1 MDKTTLTTDIKKY
14 LDKLGKFVSIDEAI
28 MFGSSSTGT
37 AGGDSDI
44 DLLILSRDF
53 SKYDPDTR
61 LKIIYRASVGFPYDL
76 HAYGVTPEEY
86 ASASS
91 LTTLGAIRSTNP
103 TPVFKNQK

>member
-1 MDKTTLTTDIKKY
+1 MDQKSINQSLKAY
-14 LDKLGKFVSIDEAI
+14 LDRLGKSISIDEAI
-28 MFGSSSTGT
+28 LFGSSASGNRKE
-37 AGGDSDI
+37 DSDV

-61 LKIIYRASVGFPYDL
+61 LKIIYRASTGFPYDL

-86 ASASS
+86 AAASP

-103 TPVFKNQK
+103 VAVK

>member
-1 MDKTTLTTDIKKY
+1 MDQATITPLIKQYLSRLQKY
-14 LDKLGKFVSIDEAI
+14 ITVDKAI
-28 MFGSSSTGT
+28 LYGSLPDGT
-37 AGGDSDI
+37 NTENSDI
-44 DLLILSRDF
+44 DLLILSSDF

-86 ASASS
+86 ASASP

-103 TPVFKNQK
+103 PTIK

>member
-1 MDKTTLTTDIKKY
+1 MDQETITQNLKSY
-14 LDKLGKFVSIDEAI
+14 LAKLSKFVSIDEAYL
-28 MFGSSSTGT
+28 FGSSSTGT
-37 AGGDSDI
+37 AKEDSDV

-61 LKIIYRASVGFPYDL
+61 LKIIYRASAGFPYDL

-86 ASASS
+86 ATASP

-103 TPVFKNQK
+103 LAIK

>member
-1 MDKTTLTTDIKKY
+1 MDQATITKNLKSY
-14 LDKLGKFVSIDEAI
+14 LAKLSKFVSIDEAYL
-28 MFGSSSTGT
+28 FGSSSTET
-37 AGGDSDI
+37 TKEDSDI

-61 LKIIYRASVGFPYDL
+61 LKIIYRASSGFPFDL

-86 ASASS
+86 ASASP

-103 TPVFKNQK
+103 PAIQF

>member
-1 MDKTTLTTDIKKY
+1 MDQKSINQSLRAY
-14 LDKLGKFVSIDEAI
+14 LDRLGKSISIDDALL
-28 MFGSSSTGT
+28 FGSSVSESRRE
-37 AGGDSDI
+37 DSDV

-61 LKIIYRASVGFPYDL
+61 LKIIYRASTGFPYDL

-86 ASASS
+86 SAASP

-103 TPVFKNQK
+103 IAVR

>member
-1 MDKTTLTTDIKKY
+1 MDQAAITQNLKSY
-14 LDKLGKFVSIDEAI
+14 LAKLSEFVSIDEAYL
-28 MFGSSSTGT
+28 FGSSSTGT
-37 AGGDSDI
+37 AKEDSDV

-61 LKIIYRASVGFPYDL
+61 LKIIYRASAGFPYDL

-86 ASASS
+86 ATASP

-103 TPVFKNQK
+103 PAIQI

>member
-1 MDKTTLTTDIKKY
+1 MDKTSITQSLKDYLTR
-14 LDKLGKFVSIDEAI
+14 LSKFVSIDEAI
-28 MFGSSSTGT
+28 LFGSSSTGT
-37 AGGDSDI
+37 AKENSDV

-61 LKIIYRASVGFPYDL
+61 LKIIYRASSGFPYDL

-86 ASASS
+86 ASASP

-103 TPVFKNQK
+103 PTVQI

>member
-1 MDKTTLTTDIKKY
+1 MDQTTITKNLKDY
-14 LDKLGKFVSIDEAI
+14 LSKLSQYISIDEAYL
-28 MFGSSSTGT
+28 FGSSSTGS
-37 AGGDSDI
+37 AGEDSDV

-61 LKIIYRASVGFPYDL
+61 LKIIYRASSGFPFDL

-86 ASASS
+86 ASASP

-103 TPVFKNQK
+103 PAIQF

>member
-1 MDKTTLTTDIKKY
+1 MDQAAITKNLKDY
-14 LDKLGKFVSIDEAI
+14 LARLSKFVAIDEAYL
-28 MFGSSSTGT
+28 FGSSSTGT
-37 AGGDSDI
+37 AKEESDV

-61 LKIIYRASVGFPYDL
+61 LKIIYRASAGFPYDL

-86 ASASS
+86 ATASP

-103 TPVFKNQK
+103 PTIQI

>member
-1 MDKTTLTTDIKKY
+1 MDQAAITQNLKSY
-14 LDKLGKFVSIDEAI
+14 LAKLNTFVSIDEAYL
-28 MFGSSSTGT
+28 FGSSSTGS
-37 AGGDSDI
+37 AGEDSDV

-61 LKIIYRASVGFPYDL
+61 LKIIYRASSGFPFDL

-86 ASASS
+86 ASASP

-103 TPVFKNQK
+103 PAIQF

>member
-1 MDKTTLTTDIKKY
+1 MDQTAITQNLKGY
-14 LDKLGKFVSIDEAI
+14 LAKLGKFVSIDEAYL
-28 MFGSSSTGT
+28 FGSSSTGT
-37 AGGDSDI
+37 ARKDSDI

-61 LKIIYRASVGFPYDL
+61 LKIIYRASAGFPYDL

-86 ASASS
+86 ASASP

-103 TPVFKNQK
+103 PAIQI